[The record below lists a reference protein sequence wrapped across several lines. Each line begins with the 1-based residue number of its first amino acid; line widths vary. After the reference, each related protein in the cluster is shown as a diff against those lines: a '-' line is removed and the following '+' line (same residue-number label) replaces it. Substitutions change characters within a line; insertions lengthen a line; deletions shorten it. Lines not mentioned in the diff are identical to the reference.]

1 MLTISID
8 LRQADD
14 LQKARYS
21 GPRLPGTLKALR
33 LAAGDATATV
43 FITTSDTDGP
53 RTVRYAVQALDQFPE
68 AEIRFTTRT
77 EH

>member
-14 LQKARYS
+14 LQKARFS
-21 GPRLPGTLKALR
+21 GPALSASLKALR
-33 LAAGDATATV
+33 LAAGDASATV
-43 FITTSDTDGP
+43 CITTQEPAGLHTA
-53 RTVRYAVQALDQFPE
+53 RHTVRALDQFPE
-68 AEIRFTTRT
+68 AELRFTSRT